1 MKQQKKLLAVLSIAA
16 AVLSCGKAT
25 DSRQV
30 ASDWQAGVA
39 KVAITPDRPVWLAG
53 YGRDT
58 KSIGVHD
65 DVWARALA
73 LNNGEKTVLIIATDL
88 IGLFKNDVD
97 DIRQQIVP
105 MGADFDHIPITA
117 THNHSG
123 PDVLGL
129 WNANSAQTGVDAGYL
144 AEVKQKIVRVAQEA
158 LARLQPARLFFSQT
172 EVQGI
177 SYNARDRD
185 IIDYRAVTLHVKSTG
200 DSTIATLVN
209 FACHPEVLTSKNK
222 LITSDYAH
230 YLYQKLEVE
239 LGGTAMLVNGALG
252 GMVTPLVS
260 GNTFAEALRCGETL
274 ASAVIQSL
282 QTAQPVTDTQLTSRR
297 RRLKLKVDNAN
308 FLKLYEMRI
317 ISRPFV
323 DGMVETEV
331 GVLQIGPALA
341 GTIPGEAL
349 PKIGLAIKDAMRAPY
364 KMVIGLTN
372 DELGYLIPSADWQPQ
387 SYEES
392 MSLGREAGDAV
403 RAAIIALL
411 QEIEAAA
418 AGSQ

>member
-158 LARLQPARLFFSQT
+158 LARLQPA
-172 EVQGI
+172 
-177 SYNARDRD
+177 
-185 IIDYRAVTLHVKSTG
+185 
-200 DSTIATLVN
+200 
-209 FACHPEVLTSKNK
+209 
-222 LITSDYAH
+222 
-230 YLYQKLEVE
+230 
-239 LGGTAMLVNGALG
+239 
-252 GMVTPLVS
+252 
-260 GNTFAEALRCGETL
+260 
-274 ASAVIQSL
+274 
-282 QTAQPVTDTQLTSRR
+282 
-297 RRLKLKVDNAN
+297 
-308 FLKLYEMRI
+308 
-317 ISRPFV
+317 
-323 DGMVETEV
+323 
-331 GVLQIGPALA
+331 
-341 GTIPGEAL
+341 
-349 PKIGLAIKDAMRAPY
+349 
-364 KMVIGLTN
+364 
-372 DELGYLIPSADWQPQ
+372 
-387 SYEES
+387 
-392 MSLGREAGDAV
+392 
-403 RAAIIALL
+403 
-411 QEIEAAA
+411 
-418 AGSQ
+418 